1 MATLTE
7 KTEIL
12 EVTEAH
18 HSRGV
23 TLSAATFKASTV
35 TIDFARWLEMGRPP
49 KIVVTITPAR

>member
-23 TLSAATFKASTV
+23 TFSAATFKASTV
-35 TIDFARWLEMGRPP
+35 TVDFTRWIDMGKPAR
-49 KIVVTITPAR
+49 IVVTITPAR